1 MSDLAV
7 VRRIVSYLASHRP
20 VAMLSL
26 LLLASATMAMSPDTI
41 KAIQQQSAL
50 LAESSL
56 SSKMN
61 PCLLNR
67 YCMVATTPEGRIT
80 KDSIA
85 AGLAL
90 SFEVIDK
97 VIEHSEGHTLPN
109 LMKIKDAFELGR
121 ETSNAALCEKVFRCG
136 KELNIPTESE
146 VMARAAVPDCDALDG
161 VCPGL
166 SIGCG
171 LCGGALPGVCG
182 PLCPLA
188 ALFCGSS
195 GYFCALGAMGKP

>member
-1 MSDLAV
+1 M
-7 VRRIVSYLASHRP
+7 I
-20 VAMLSL
+20 SL
-26 LLLASATMAMSPDTI
+26 ILFASATMAMSPETI
-41 KAIQQQSAL
+41 KTIQQQSAL
-50 LAESSL
+50 LAETSL
-56 SSKMN
+56 SSRMN

-67 YCMVATTPEGRIT
+67 YCMVATTPEGRIP

-90 SFEVIDK
+90 SFEVINK
-97 VIEHSEGHTLPN
+97 VVENSAGRTLPN
-109 LMKIKDAFELGR
+109 LMRVKTAFELGR
-121 ETSNAALCEKVFRCG
+121 ETRNGAMCERVFRCG
-136 KELNIPTESE
+136 KELNIPTEAE

-166 SIGCG
+166 NIGCG
-171 LCGGALPGVCG
+171 LCGGTLPGVCG

-195 GYFCALGAMGKP
+195 GYFCALGKYGKP